1 MKNIGGIIKMNTWYW
16 LGGAFLAYQGYNFVK
31 DFLAKKA
38 DYAAQNKPT
47 NVLTVFKDTV
57 TDNFV
62 PEERFPSDLN
72 ELSGRSLGG
81 QPTFYNLA
89 DHRKG
94 RFLGWTRYDIDK
106 ASERVVHNNL
116 YRLRI
121 AVDVKFWWFIVGNKE
136 IITPCVFRPNI
147 DSKFIAPGSE
157 EGVPPEG
164 VLMLYRSI
172 TGTRLVKSNSERFK
186 QQLLDSHHK
195 IKIMSDMIANLND
208 KERIQ
213 GAREGSKLLV
223 DEIESRIKQSKRMT
237 GGGSS
242 PSPDLYGGLGNPY
255 GGENF
260 GDENLPAAEPNPQND
275 QSWEFKE

>member
-1 MKNIGGIIKMNTWYW
+1 MNTWYW
-16 LGGAFLAYQGYNFVK
+16 LGGAAGAYYLYGFIK

-38 DYAAQNKPT
+38 DYAAQNKST
-47 NVLTVFKDTV
+47 NVGVVFKDTV
-57 TDNFV
+57 ADNFV
-62 PEERFPSDLN
+62 PEERYPSNINDLG
-72 ELSGRSLGG
+72 GRSLGG

-94 RFLGWTRYDIDK
+94 RFLGWTRYEIDK
-106 ASERVVHNNL
+106 GNERVIHNNL
-116 YRLRI
+116 YRARV

-147 DSKFIAPGSE
+147 DSKFIAPGEE

-172 TGTRLVKSNSERFK
+172 TGTRLVRTNSERFK
-186 QQLLDSHHK
+186 QQLIDSK
-195 IKIMSDMIANLND
+195 NQIKIMSDVIANLND
-208 KERIQ
+208 KERIM
-213 GAREGSKLLV
+213 GAREASKGLV

-242 PSPDLYGGLGNPY
+242 NSNMDPYAGVNNLYGS
-255 GGENF
+255 ENF
-260 GDENLPAAEPNPQND
+260 GGDDTPNVPEADNQGEK
-275 QSWEFKE
+275 SWEFNN